1 MILRI
6 INFISKYL
14 SLIAITAV
22 MAMSFSCSNKMEKI
36 RELTTPDTLPA
47 ESIKNVEIRYYD
59 SGQLKLVLRAPVLYT
74 YYGSENKM
82 IFPQGLEVLFLNT
95 QGQTTGILR
104 AGYGLNQMD
113 DKVLKVRNNVVLVNN
128 EKQETLETE
137 ELNWAQRKQKI
148 FTEAHVK
155 IKTPDKLILGQGLE
169 ADEKLKKRTLRNVTG
184 EFQVNE
190 DIE

>member
-1 MILRI
+1 MNLAFKHI
-6 INFISKYL
+6 ISKTL

-36 RELTTPDTLPA
+36 RELTAPDTLPA

-59 SGQLKLVLRAPVLYT
+59 SGQLKVFLRAPVLYA

-82 IFPQGLEVLFLNT
+82 IFPQGLEVLFLNA
-95 QGQTTGILR
+95 QGQTTGTLT
-104 AGYGLNQMD
+104 AGYGLNMMD
-113 DKVLKVRNNVVLVNN
+113 DKMLKVRNHVVIVNN
-128 EKQETLETE
+128 EQQETLETE
-137 ELNWAQRKQKI
+137 ELNWDQRRQRI
-148 FTEAHVK
+148 FTDAHVK

-169 ADEKLKKRTLRNVTG
+169 ADEKLKRRTLRNVTG